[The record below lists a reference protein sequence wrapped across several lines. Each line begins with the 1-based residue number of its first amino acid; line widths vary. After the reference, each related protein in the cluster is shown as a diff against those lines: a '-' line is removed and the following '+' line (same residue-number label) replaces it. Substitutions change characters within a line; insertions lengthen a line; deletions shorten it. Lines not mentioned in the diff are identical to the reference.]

1 MIKNKILKNMIR
13 FISILCLIIAC
24 SACAQ
29 QNKKVASASISKI
42 KEENLPLDTTWTE
55 KVVKSDAEW
64 KKSLTP
70 KQYYI
75 LRQHGTERPFSSEL
89 YEVKEEGTYICAG
102 CKNPLF
108 SSAAKFNSGTGW
120 PSYFQPYSTKSL
132 NVATDNSLG
141 MSRDA
146 LTCKRC
152 DGHLGHVFNDGPE
165 PTGLRY
171 CIDGDGL
178 LFVPKKSSVAVATF
192 AGGCFWCTETIFESI
207 KGVKEVISGY
217 SGGKETDPS
226 YESVGGGRTGHAE
239 AFQVYYD
246 PKVISYKDLIRVFF
260 ASIDPTIVN
269 GQGPDRGAQYRTIA
283 FYTNDVEKSIIEEKI
298 KEISKEY
305 SQPIATQVVKFEK
318 FYEAEAYHQDFV
330 KRNPNQGY
338 VRGESIP
345 RRERTLAK
353 VKDLVKEE
361 IKK

>member
-1 MIKNKILKNMIR
+1 MIR
-13 FISILCLIIAC
+13 FISTFCVIIAFG
-24 SACAQ
+24 ACAQ
-29 QNKKVASASISKI
+29 QNKKVASAAASKMDY
-42 KEENLPLDTTWTE
+42 ENITIDTTWTE
-55 KVVKSDAEW
+55 KVVKPDAEW

-75 LRQHGTERPFSSEL
+75 LREHGTERPFSSEL
-89 YEVKEEGTYICAG
+89 YEVKEEGTYVCAG

-108 SSAAKFNSGTGW
+108 SSSTKFNSGTGW
-120 PSYFQPYSTKSL
+120 PSYFQPYYTRSL
-132 NVATDNSLG
+132 NVGTDNSYG
-141 MSRDA
+141 MVRDA

-152 DGHLGHVFNDGPE
+152 DGHLGHVFNDGPK

-178 LFVPKKSSVAVATF
+178 LFVPKNAKTTTAVATF

-207 KGVKEVISGY
+207 KGVSEVISGY
-217 SGGKETDPS
+217 SGGKEKNPT
-226 YESVGGGRTGHAE
+226 YESVGGGRTSHAE

-246 PKVISYKDLIRVFF
+246 PKVISYKDLVRVFF

-283 FYTNDVEKSIIEEKI
+283 FYSNATEKAIIEAKI
-298 KEISKEY
+298 AEISKEY
-305 SQPIATQVVKFEK
+305 SKPIVTQVVPFEK
-318 FYEAEAYHQDFV
+318 FFEAEEYHQDFV

-338 VRGESIP
+338 VRAESIP

-353 VKDLVKEE
+353 VKDLVKE
-361 IKK
+361 

>member
-1 MIKNKILKNMIR
+1 MIKL
-13 FISILCLIIAC
+13 ISITCLLVAF

-29 QNKKVASASISKI
+29 QNKKVENVPSSKAQNESISI
-42 KEENLPLDTTWTE
+42 DTTWTT
-55 KVVKSDAEW
+55 KVVKSDQEW
-64 KKSLTP
+64 KKTLTP
-70 KQYYI
+70 KQFYI
-75 LRQHGTERPFSSEL
+75 LREHGTERPFSSNL
-89 YEVKEEGTYICAG
+89 YEVKEEGIYVCAG
-102 CKNPLF
+102 CNNPLF
-108 SSAAKFNSGTGW
+108 SSDAKFDSGTGW

-217 SGGKETDPS
+217 SGGKETDPT

-246 PKVISYKDLIRVFF
+246 PKIISYKDLVRVFF
-260 ASIDPTIVN
+260 ASIDPTTVD
-269 GQGPDRGAQYRTIA
+269 GQKPDYGKQYRTIA
-283 FYTNDVEKSIIEEKI
+283 FYTNEVEKSVIEEKI

-305 SQPIATQVVKFEK
+305 RQPIATQIVKFEK
-318 FYEAEAYHQDFV
+318 FYEAEEYHQDFV

-353 VKDLVKEE
+353 VKDLVK
-361 IKK
+361 IDLK

>member
-1 MIKNKILKNMIR
+1 MIR
-13 FISILCLIIAC
+13 FISTICVIITF

-29 QNKKVASASISKI
+29 QNKKVASAAASKMDY
-42 KEENLPLDTTWTE
+42 ENITIDTTWTE

-75 LRQHGTERPFSSEL
+75 LREHGTERPFSSEL
-89 YEVKEEGTYICAG
+89 YEVKEEGTYVCAG

-108 SSAAKFNSGTGW
+108 SSFAKFNSGSGW
-120 PSYFQPYSTKSL
+120 PSYFQPYYRRSL
-132 NVATDNSLG
+132 NVGTDNSYG
-141 MSRDA
+141 MVRDA

-152 DGHLGHVFNDGPE
+152 DGHLGHVFNDGPK

-178 LFVPKKSSVAVATF
+178 LFVPKNVKKTTAVATF

-207 KGVKEVISGY
+207 KGVSEVISGY
-217 SGGKETDPS
+217 SGGKEKNPT
-226 YESVGGGRTGHAE
+226 YESVGAGRTSHAE

-246 PKVISYKDLIRVFF
+246 PKVISYEDLVRVFF

-283 FYTNDVEKSIIEEKI
+283 FYSNDAEKAIIEDKI
-298 KEISKEY
+298 AEITPEY
-305 SQPIATQVVKFEK
+305 SNPIATQVVPFEK
-318 FYEAEAYHQDFV
+318 FWEAEEYHQDFV

-338 VRGESIP
+338 VKAESIP
-345 RRERTLAK
+345 RRERTLEK
-353 VKDLVKEE
+353 VKDLVK
-361 IKK
+361 

>member
-1 MIKNKILKNMIR
+1 MIKLISFTCIL
-13 FISILCLIIAC
+13 IAMG
-24 SACAQ
+24 ACAQ
-29 QNKKVASASISKI
+29 QNKKVASSSSSKMGSEYTAI
-42 KEENLPLDTTWTE
+42 DSTWTE

-64 KKSLTP
+64 KKSLTA

-75 LRQHGTERPFSSEL
+75 LREHGTERAFSSDL

-108 SSAAKFNSGTGW
+108 SSSAKFNSGTGW
-120 PSYFQPYSTKSL
+120 PSYFKPYSAKSL
-132 NVATDNSLG
+132 NVNSDNSFG

-178 LFVPKKSSVAVATF
+178 LFVPKKAAVAVATF

-207 KGVKEVISGY
+207 KGVSEVISGY
-217 SGGKETDPS
+217 SGGEEKNPT
-226 YESVGGGRTGHAE
+226 YENVGAGRTGHAE

-246 PKVISYKDLIRVFF
+246 PKIISYKDLVRVFF
-260 ASIDPTIVN
+260 ASIDPIIVN

-283 FYTNDVEKSIIEEKI
+283 FYQNDEEKAVIESKI
-298 KEISKEY
+298 KEIGPTY
-305 SQPIATQVVKFEK
+305 SEPIATQVRPFVKFW
-318 FYEAEAYHQDFV
+318 EAEEYHQDFV

-353 VKDLVKEE
+353 VKDLVK
-361 IKK
+361 

>member
-1 MIKNKILKNMIR
+1 MIR
-13 FISILCLIIAC
+13 FISLTCFIITY

-29 QNKKVASASISKI
+29 ENKKVESNSVSKMNYENFSI
-42 KEENLPLDTTWTE
+42 DTTWTE
-55 KVVKSDAEW
+55 KIVKSDVEW
-64 KKSLTP
+64 KKILTP

-75 LRQHGTERPFSSEL
+75 LREHGTERPFSSEL

-108 SSAAKFNSGTGW
+108 SSSAKFNSGTGW
-120 PSYFQPYSTKSL
+120 PSYFKPYSKKSL

-141 MSRDA
+141 MERDA

-152 DGHLGHVFNDGPE
+152 DGHLGHVFNDGPK

-178 LFVPKKSSVAVATF
+178 LFVPTQTEVTVATF

-207 KGVKEVISGY
+207 KGVTEVISGY
-217 SGGKETDPS
+217 SGGKETDPT
-226 YESVGGGRTGHAE
+226 YKSVGGGQTGHAE

-246 PKVISYKDLIRVFF
+246 PKIISYKDLVRVFF
-260 ASIDPTIVN
+260 ASIDPTTVD
-269 GQGPDRGAQYRTIA
+269 GQKPDYGKQYRTIA
-283 FYTNDVEKSIIEEKI
+283 FYSNNDEKTIIEQKI
-298 KEISKEY
+298 KEISGEY
-305 SQPIATQVVKFEK
+305 KSPIATQVVKFEK
-318 FYEAEAYHQDFV
+318 FYEAEEYHQDFV

-338 VRGESIP
+338 VRAESIP

-353 VKDLVKEE
+353 VKDLVK
-361 IKK
+361 K

>member
-1 MIKNKILKNMIR
+1 MIK
-13 FISILCLIIAC
+13 FISITCLLITF

-29 QNKKVASASISKI
+29 QSKKVSKTSPI
-42 KEENLPLDTTWTE
+42 KMENDNIIIDTTWTE

-75 LRQHGTERPFSSEL
+75 LREHGTERPFSSEL
-89 YEVKEEGTYICAG
+89 YEVKEEGTYVCAG

-108 SSAAKFNSGTGW
+108 SSDAKFNSGTGW
-120 PSYFQPYSTKSL
+120 PSYFQPYSQKSL
-132 NVATDNSLG
+132 HVATDNSLG
-141 MSRDA
+141 MERDA

-152 DGHLGHVFNDGPE
+152 DGHLGHVFDDGPK

-178 LFVPKKSSVAVATF
+178 LFVPKQAAVAVATF

-217 SGGKETDPS
+217 SGGKETDPT
-226 YESVGGGRTGHAE
+226 YESVGSGSTSHAE

-246 PKVISYKDLIRVFF
+246 PKVISYKDLVRVYF

-269 GQGPDRGAQYRTIA
+269 GQGPDRGTQYRTIA
-283 FYTNDVEKSIIEEKI
+283 FYTNDEEKAIIEAKMAEVA
-298 KEISKEY
+298 SEY
-305 SQPIATQVVKFEK
+305 SLPIATQVVKFEK

-338 VRGESIP
+338 VRAESIP

-353 VKDLVKEE
+353 VKDLVK
-361 IKK
+361 K